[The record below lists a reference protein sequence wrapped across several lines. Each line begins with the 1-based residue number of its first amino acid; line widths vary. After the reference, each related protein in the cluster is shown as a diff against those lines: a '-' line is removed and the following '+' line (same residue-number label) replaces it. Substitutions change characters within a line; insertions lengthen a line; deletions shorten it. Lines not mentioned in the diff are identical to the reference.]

1 MTRLMRPLD
10 RLQDS
15 PELRATGFVKGELIG
30 QIMHARGGRSMSRYV
45 LTRRRGANAAHT
57 QMGRPTR
64 YIGCAGAI
72 YMLTMARQGW
82 RTQVDALF
90 WLYAR

>member
-30 QIMHARGGRSMSRYV
+30 QIMHARGGRSKSV
-45 LTRRRGANAAHT
+45 
-57 QMGRPTR
+57 
-64 YIGCAGAI
+64 YIH
-72 YMLTMARQGW
+72 
-82 RTQVDALF
+82 
-90 WLYAR
+90 